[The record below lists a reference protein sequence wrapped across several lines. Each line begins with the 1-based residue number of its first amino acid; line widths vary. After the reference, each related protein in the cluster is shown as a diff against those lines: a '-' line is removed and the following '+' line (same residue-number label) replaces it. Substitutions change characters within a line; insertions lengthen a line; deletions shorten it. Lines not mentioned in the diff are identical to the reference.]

1 MALLRTSPLERG
13 EQEGDAD
20 LRMAGRF
27 AFAIAETGATMWFLL
42 TEDVAAMTFALF
54 REIAPVW
61 LVSLTVVRLE
71 TRGVFR
77 TSLPPAVVI
86 VTVSVADEVDGVVAA
101 TLLLDAVDDGRSDF
115 RRADG
120 REAGLYSGSSS
131 PGRASNS
138 SSKSMLVFF
147 FCRGILKQTKV
158 SDAYKNDHNK
168 LTFF

>member
-86 VTVSVADEVDGVVAA
+86 VTVSVADEDDVVAA

-131 PGRASNS
+131 PGKASNS

-147 FCRGILKQTKV
+147 FCSGILKQTKV
-158 SDAYKNDHNK
+158 SYVFKNYYNK